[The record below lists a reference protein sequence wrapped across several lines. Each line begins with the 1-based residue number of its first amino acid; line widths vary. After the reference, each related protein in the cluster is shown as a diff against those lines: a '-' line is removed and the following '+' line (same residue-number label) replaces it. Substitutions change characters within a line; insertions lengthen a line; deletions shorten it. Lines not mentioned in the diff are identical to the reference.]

1 MKKNNIIKKNIYIGI
16 SVVVLIILSLSS
28 MKIGSIDITLKELL
42 VGIFTNNGGETWDI
56 IRDLRMPRVITAI
69 LVGSSLAV
77 SGVLLQAVIRNPLAE
92 PSITGISSGAS
103 LFSVVVMVFLPSLT
117 SYRYLFGFLGGILAC
132 IVVYSLAF
140 KNTLSPIRIVLTGI
154 AVNAMLG
161 GIISITTIFN
171 GNNAS
176 SVQMWLTGSL
186 VAVTWKDVFPLLAYT
201 IIGLICAFI
210 LSRTCNVIVLGDKNS
225 KGLGFN
231 ADKTRIIISL
241 VAVFLARVSTSVA
254 GIISFVGLVVPH
266 ICRIIIGSNHRYLI
280 PFSCTLGAI
289 LLLIAD
295 TLGRTIAKPY
305 EIPVGIVMAI
315 LGAPFFL
322 YLLRKSNV

>member
-1 MKKNNIIKKNIYIGI
+1 MKNNNIRKKYIYIGI
-16 SVVVLIILSLSS
+16 SIIALILLSLTS
-28 MKIGSIDITLKELL
+28 MKIGSIDITLRELL
-42 VGIFTNNGGETWDI
+42 IGIFTNNGSETWEI
-56 IRDLRMPRVITAI
+56 IRDLRMPRVISEI
-69 LVGSSLAV
+69 LVGASLAV

-103 LFSVVVMVFLPSLT
+103 LFSILIMVFLPSLNP
-117 SYRYLFGFLGGILAC
+117 YRYLFGFLGGILAC
-132 IVVYSLAF
+132 IIVYSLAF
-140 KNTLSPIRIVLTGI
+140 KNTLSPIRIVLSGI

-161 GIISITTIFN
+161 GFISIMTIFN

-186 VAVTWKDVFPLLAYT
+186 VAVTWKDVIPLLIYT
-201 IIGLICAFI
+201 TIGLVCALI
-210 LSRTCNVIVLGDKNS
+210 LCKTCNVIVLGDKTS

-241 VAVFLARVSTSVA
+241 VAVFLAGISTSIA

-266 ICRIIIGSNHRYLI
+266 ICRIIIGSDHKYLI

-295 TLGRTIAKPY
+295 TLGRIVAKPY